1 MHFWFSL
8 HIQPESTFRVSCTYQ
23 CPPLSP
29 ENWTPAECNWFH
41 LCHHCN
47 AAVMTWTYCNYP
59 FPISPSWYYLITQM
73 CLKTTNMNASHQPRP
88 VIQTKCN
95 GWSVLLSV
103 HSTSG
108 PQTLQYYNHLELFND
123 LNFTNLFYPHQL
135 SYMMWAQQCLSAD
148 GGREEE
154 RNGTLCEIM

>member
-47 AAVMTWTYCNYP
+47 AAVMTWTYCNYQ

-123 LNFTNLFYPHQL
+123 LNFTNLFHPHQL
-135 SYMMWAQQCLSAD
+135 SYMMWAQQCPSAD

-154 RNGTLCEIM
+154 RNGTLCEIV